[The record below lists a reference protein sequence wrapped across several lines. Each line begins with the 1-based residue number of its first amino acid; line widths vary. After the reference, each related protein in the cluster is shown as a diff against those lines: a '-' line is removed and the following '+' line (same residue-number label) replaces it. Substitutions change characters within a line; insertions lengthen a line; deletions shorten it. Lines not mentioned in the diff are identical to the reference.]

1 VVLGAAVS
9 VVKRLFVVA
18 DAYAAKKARVFA
30 EKNVHTRR
38 FLCGS
43 VGGEEKKILK
53 KLKPGKII
61 INLFSSV
68 IYDCS

>member
-30 EKNVHTRR
+30 EKKITLGAFYAAASVAKKKR
-38 FLCGS
+38 F
-43 VGGEEKKILK
+43 
-53 KLKPGKII
+53 
-61 INLFSSV
+61 
-68 IYDCS
+68 